1 MSLAAYLGVVLTVAA
16 VVAALME
23 PWARILHGGVWHSAL
38 WSIHRSHHAP
48 RHGRFERNDV
58 LSAVHAPVAMT
69 LIIVGCQLPRAMPSA
84 LCLGVGA
91 GMTAFG
97 LAYTLVHDGLVHG
110 RLPVGR
116 RHLLRLRGLR
126 EIRRAQ
132 VVHHSLGG
140 VPYGLFR
147 GPAELNVDHDR
158 RSPRSSASAR
168 GGAGSPGVPPSAP
181 SPAGREPA

>member
-1 MSLAAYLGVVLTVAA
+1 MSLAAYLGVVLPVAA
-16 VVAALME
+16 IVAALME
-23 PWARILHGGVWHSAL
+23 PWARVLHGGVWHSAL
-38 WSIHRSHHAP
+38 WSIHRSHHEP

-58 LSAVHAPVAMT
+58 LSAVHAPVAIV
-69 LIIVGCQLPRAMPSA
+69 LILVGSQLPRALPSA

-97 LAYTLVHDGLVHG
+97 LAYVLIHDGLVHG

-116 RHLLRLRGLR
+116 RRLLRLRWLR
-126 EIRRAQ
+126 EIRRAH

-147 GPAELNVDHDR
+147 GPAELNAEHDR
-158 RSPRSSASAR
+158 RSPRSSARAK
-168 GGAGSPGVPPSAP
+168 GAAGSPGAPPSGP
-181 SPAGREPA
+181 SPAAREPA